1 MAFDKR
7 RAKAGFAALREA
19 VSQALREAD
28 PIGLIR
34 GGAPRNEYDPEVGT
48 ILPRLRGVTSAED
61 IQSIVHEEF
70 VSWFGE
76 ETAGSFDDYQRAAQ
90 SIWAIVRDNE
100 AVKQAASAGGVQRHG
115 QAKRPRRRG

>member
-1 MAFDKR
+1 
-7 RAKAGFAALREA
+7 
-19 VSQALREAD
+19 LREAD

-34 GGAPRNEYDPEVGT
+34 GGAPRDEYDPEVGT

-70 VSWFGE
+70 VNWFGE
-76 ETAGSFDDYQRAAQ
+76 ETAGSFDDYQRASQ

-100 AVKQAASAGGVQRHG
+100 AV
-115 QAKRPRRRG
+115 